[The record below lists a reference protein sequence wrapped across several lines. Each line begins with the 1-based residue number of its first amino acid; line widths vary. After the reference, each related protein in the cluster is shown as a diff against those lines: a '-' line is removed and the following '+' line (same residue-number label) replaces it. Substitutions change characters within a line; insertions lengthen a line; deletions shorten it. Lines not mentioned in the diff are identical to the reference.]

1 MFLSESDTLIIPKPA
16 SDTEITGLAEDWVI
30 TMLPAAAQFITEG
43 DEDPAEGIRDTFSV
57 GGGPQS
63 FA

>member
-30 TMLPAAAQFITEG
+30 TMLPAAQFITEG
-43 DEDPAEGIRDTFSV
+43 DEDPAEGVHDTFSV
-57 GGGPQS
+57 GGGPQY